1 MILKVRK
8 EFMVFEQ
15 CDLLWSD
22 LLQLTY
28 YILEAMVTTTD
39 QNQPQHNINK
49 NSGIEIPEAWMPT
62 ISQHSTTAEYVK
74 GFQLSNWLYSL

>member
-1 MILKVRK
+1 
-8 EFMVFEQ
+8 
-15 CDLLWSD
+15 
-22 LLQLTY
+22 
-28 YILEAMVTTTD
+28 MVTTTD